1 MKKII
6 AMILAF
12 ATIVACTLGL
22 TSCGKELVGFDID
35 LAREVGKKLDIEIE
49 FVEINWDTKEA
60 DLESKNIDVVWNGF
74 TYTEDRDNGYYDA
87 DRQKQI
93 GGLQFSDF
101 YMENRQVAVVKK
113 DAAYTNND
121 SMKAASFV
129 AEATS
134 AGEKTVKD
142 IFGATANPV
151 EKQLDALVG
160 VQAGTYDI
168 AVLDLSLASEYVVNE
183 NGAYHN
189 SLKVIDI
196 EGVESEYYA
205 IGFREGSNMA
215 EVFDNVLAGLYADGT
230 AERIAKVYAQDAAL
244 YNGFGDY
251 DASYTL
257 PTDGD
262 WADVKAKGKIV
273 IGYTIFAPMAYIPE

>member
-12 ATIVACTLGL
+12 ATIVACTFGL

-74 TYTEDRDNGYYDA
+74 TYTEDRDNGYYDT

-113 DAAYTNND
+113 DAFYTNND

-142 IFGATANPV
+142 IFGATSNPV

-160 VQAGTYDI
+160 VQAGTYDV

-183 NGAYHN
+183 KGAYHN

-205 IGFREGSNMA
+205 IGFREGSNLA
-215 EVFDNVLAGLYADGT
+215 EVFNNVLAGLYADGT
-230 AERIAKVYAQDAAL
+230 AERIAKAYAQDAAL

>member
-12 ATIVACTLGL
+12 ATIVACTFGL

-74 TYTEDRDNGYYDA
+74 TYTEDRDNGYYDT

-113 DAAYTNND
+113 DAFYTNND

-160 VQAGTYDI
+160 VQAGTYDV

-183 NGAYHN
+183 KGAYHN

-205 IGFREGSNMA
+205 IGFREGSNLA
-215 EVFDNVLAGLYADGT
+215 EVFNNVLAGLYADGT
-230 AERIAKVYAQDAAL
+230 AERIAKAYAQDAAL